1 MAHERSSTD
10 RAHKRMNIIDPIKQ
24 AMLALGAAPVMW
36 LMLLLSVASFA
47 VMLERAWFFR
57 RTRVV
62 DIAALVTALT
72 EQLRKR
78 DIDAAHAVLRASAS
92 TEAAVVD
99 AGLRELRRGATAVGE
114 AMAGAHL
121 LQRQRLER
129 RLNYL
134 GTLANNAPFI
144 GLFGTVVGIIMAF
157 EQLSHGHAQ
166 GSASTAVMA
175 SIAEALVTT
184 AIGIAI
190 AVPAVVAFNAFQKR
204 IQIIQDQTAALGHVL
219 IGQLEGETA
228 TRLSLL
234 RDSRENS
241 LLRDA
246 THALAR
252 HSAHATNEDA

>member
-1 MAHERSSTD
+1 M
-10 RAHKRMNIIDPIKQ
+10 
-24 AMLALGAAPVMW
+24 
-36 LMLLLSVASFA
+36 
-47 VMLERAWFFR
+47 
-57 RTRVV
+57 
-62 DIAALVTALT
+62 
-72 EQLRKR
+72 
-78 DIDAAHAVLRASAS
+78 ASA
-92 TEAAVVD
+92 T
-99 AGLRELRRGATAVGE
+99 
-114 AMAGAHL
+114 L

-166 GSASTAVMA
+166 GSASAAVMA

-204 IQIIQDQTAALGHVL
+204 IQLIQDQTAALGHIL
-219 IGQLEGETA
+219 IGQLEGETN
-228 TRLSLL
+228 TRLGIL
-234 RDSRENS
+234 RDAREGS

-252 HSAHATNEDA
+252 HAVTEDA